1 MAGGYFPYTPA
12 TLLLFGMREALRMLL
27 EEGLENVFARH
38 ARLAGATR
46 RPVAAWDLALLCQ
59 EPDPASNS
67 LTAVALDGEADS
79 DHLVQLAHE
88 RLNLALGVGL
98 GKLKGRVFRIG
109 HLGWLGELEVLATL
123 AGVEL
128 ALQLAG
134 SSVALGSGVDTCAQR
149 YLKDRWCPDNEVRWQ
164 KQATPAPSRPLFRGQ
179 RRRISS

>member
-1 MAGGYFPYTPA
+1 M
-12 TLLLFGMREALRMLL
+12 
-27 EEGLENVFARH
+27 
-38 ARLAGATR
+38 
-46 RPVAAWDLALLCQ
+46 AAWDLALLCQ
-59 EPDPASNS
+59 QPDRASNS

-134 SSVALGSGVDTCAQR
+134 SSVALGVGGGR
-149 YLKDRWCPDNEVRWQ
+149 R
-164 KQATPAPSRPLFRGQ
+164 PAIPQRPLV
-179 RRRISS
+179 S